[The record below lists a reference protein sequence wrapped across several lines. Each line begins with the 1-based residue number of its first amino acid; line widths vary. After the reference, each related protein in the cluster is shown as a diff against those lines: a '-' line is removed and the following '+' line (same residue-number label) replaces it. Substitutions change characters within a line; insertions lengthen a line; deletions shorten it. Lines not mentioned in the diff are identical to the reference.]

1 MRDNDGYD
9 DEGFDDDDYEQEIGG
24 TEYEQV
30 LEQAHF
36 DRFAALSG
44 DHNPIHVDPDYAA
57 GTRFGATVSHGML
70 LFTAVRG
77 LIAHNYPGAELES
90 QDLMFPNPAFAGEPL
105 TVHLDIVAPPANDR
119 LELITRVENES
130 RQVCLEGRCRLK
142 LNRKANQEA
151 RP

>member
-1 MRDNDGYD
+1 MRDDNGHHG
-9 DEGFDDDDYEQEIGG
+9 EAHEQEIGG
-24 TEYEQV
+24 IEYEQV

-44 DHNPIHVDPDYAA
+44 DHNPIHVDPDFAA

-90 QDLMFPNPAFAGEPL
+90 QDLMFPNPAFADEPL
-105 TVHLDIVAPPANDR
+105 TVHLDIVAPPADDR
-119 LELITRVENES
+119 LELITRVENAS
-130 RQVCLEGRCRLK
+130 GQACLEGRCRLK
-142 LNRKANQEA
+142 LNRDANQEV
-151 RP
+151 RR